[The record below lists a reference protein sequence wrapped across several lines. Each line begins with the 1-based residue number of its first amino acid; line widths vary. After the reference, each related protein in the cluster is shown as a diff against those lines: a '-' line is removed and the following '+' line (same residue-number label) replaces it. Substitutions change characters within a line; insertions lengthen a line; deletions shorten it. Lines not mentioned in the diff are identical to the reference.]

1 MYVIE
6 QVAIPVVVVA
16 ASVQL
21 LAGVKVA
28 VLLLVKLTVP
38 EGVIGLGVMSV
49 MVTTQFVVAATAN
62 GLGEQ
67 VIVLVVVPIVTGV
80 QLISGRL
87 LESPL

>member
-1 MYVIE
+1 M
-6 QVAIPVVVVA
+6 VA

-38 EGVIGLGVMSV
+38 DGVIGLGVMSV
-49 MVTTQFVVAATAN
+49 MVTTQLVVAATAN

-67 VIVLVVVPIVTGV
+67 IMVLIVAPIVTDV
-80 QLISGRL
+80 QLTSGRL